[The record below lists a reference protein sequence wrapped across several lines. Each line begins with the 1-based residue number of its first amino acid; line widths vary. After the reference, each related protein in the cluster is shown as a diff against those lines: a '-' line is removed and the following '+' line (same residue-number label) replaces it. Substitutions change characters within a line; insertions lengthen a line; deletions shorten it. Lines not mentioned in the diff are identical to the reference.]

1 MTRLTGLTGLGRMA
15 SMNTLTTYWLCRA
28 PGCATE
34 GPFTLGQ
41 LRAMHGTGAVNAA
54 SVVCRQGEQD
64 WLSLD
69 DELGAVE
76 IERGPVLSKPTAAAP
91 RQPSFEESMRRRD
104 AAHANG
110 YNKAI
115 NWITALICLTGAVP
129 VLGLLAYVLWG
140 GWALVATVLCVMQ
153 MSKGQTSMGIQNLI
167 GVWILAPLVIA
178 GLQMISLSL
187 VAGQ

>member
-1 MTRLTGLTGLGRMA
+1 MVASLTKLGKISRMNA
-15 SMNTLTTYWLCRA
+15 LTTYWLCRA
-28 PGCATE
+28 PGSATE

-41 LRAMHGTGAVNAA
+41 LRKMHDAG
-54 SVVCRQGEQD
+54 SVTAEAQVCRQGEQE
-64 WLSLD
+64 WMSLD
-69 DELGAVE
+69 GELAALE
-76 IERGPVLSKPTAAAP
+76 IERGPVLSKPVAAAP

-104 AAHANG
+104 AQHANS

-115 NWITALICLTGAVP
+115 NWITALICLSGAVP

-140 GWALVATVLCVMQ
+140 LWALVATVLCVMQ
-153 MSKGQTSMGIQNLI
+153 MSKGQTGMGIQNLI

-178 GLQMISLSL
+178 GLQMVSLSL